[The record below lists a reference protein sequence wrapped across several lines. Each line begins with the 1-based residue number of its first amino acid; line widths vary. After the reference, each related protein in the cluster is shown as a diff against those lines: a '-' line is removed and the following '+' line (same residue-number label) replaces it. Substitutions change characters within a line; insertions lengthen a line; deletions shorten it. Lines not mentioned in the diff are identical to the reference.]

1 MVTVNSND
9 ELLKKCSYVA
19 ISSYRRKVLETLKN
33 DVKIPT
39 KISEESGVGIKLF
52 VYIIA
57 TFIYQLQQNNIY
69 LCLSRLKDIQT
80 R

>member
-33 DVKIPT
+33 DVKIPSYTVT
-39 KISEESGVGIKLF
+39 KADTFKKLILAF
-52 VYIIA
+52 NGGDLNEIH
-57 TFIYQLQQNNIY
+57 
-69 LCLSRLKDIQT
+69 
-80 R
+80 